1 MPIKPAAMVRLSR
14 TEAEKQGRHA
24 ETLAAWYL
32 RLKGWRILTTR
43 LRTARGEIDIIA
55 KRGRHI
61 AFIEVKHRKNAA
73 DLDQALDRQRLKR
86 VAAAAHSVAHHYAG
100 PSDSISIDAIL
111 VAPKRWP
118 RHLANVWHDQMG

>member
-1 MPIKPAAMVRLSR
+1 MARAGLSR
-14 TEAEKQGRHA
+14 AEAEKRGRRA
-24 ETLAAWYL
+24 EAMAAWSL
-32 RLKGWRILTTR
+32 RLKGWRILASR
-43 LRTARGEIDIIA
+43 LRTRRGEIDLVA
-55 KRGRHI
+55 RRGRHV
-61 AFIEVKHRKNAA
+61 AFIEVKHRQSA
-73 DLDQALDRQRLKR
+73 DALDQALDKKRLQR